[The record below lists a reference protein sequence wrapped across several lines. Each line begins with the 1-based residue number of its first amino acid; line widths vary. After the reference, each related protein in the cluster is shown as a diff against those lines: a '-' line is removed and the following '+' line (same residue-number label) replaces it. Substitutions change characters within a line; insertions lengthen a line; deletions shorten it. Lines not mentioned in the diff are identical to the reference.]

1 MKMDERIWGKLLDL
15 QNKGRFVF
23 YFVGG
28 CVRDLCYGIHSRD
41 IDIVFEGDIDELS
54 EALDN
59 GPKKS
64 NLSTISL
71 YGDFFEFD
79 FASPRKDDYP
89 KQNGMPSIVGAT
101 VEEDLSRR
109 DFTVNTGYLEFSA
122 QSINWFK
129 GELPGPKQIV
139 SKLRYAHP
147 MFENDIQNKKIRIL
161 HENSFEED
169 PSRLLRA
176 VKYQIQLNL
185 TFERDTEK
193 LFNKALED
201 KRIEQLDTARYLRIM
216 WDYFHHDNADKLLM
230 KLDEQGLLQG
240 ERRYSDVV
248 EKAEALK
255 SEWASDD
262 LDLTVVIYVT
272 LFYGNKDQMKRL
284 GYLLNCIVKETETIL
299 EAIESL
305 STEITAK
312 KRYLAYKI
320 LYNKKVDS
328 IACAT
333 LLHGDS
339 EWFTLYME
347 ALCHVKVHL
356 TGADL
361 IRMGILEGPLIG
373 KLKEELLI
381 YKLCENPD
389 MDIEGEI
396 RWIESAKNET
406 GN

>member
-1 MKMDERIWGKLLDL
+1 
-15 QNKGRFVF
+15 
-23 YFVGG
+23 
-28 CVRDLCYGIHSRD
+28 
-41 IDIVFEGDIDELS
+41 
-54 EALDN
+54 
-59 GPKKS
+59 
-64 NLSTISL
+64 
-71 YGDFFEFD
+71 
-79 FASPRKDDYP
+79 
-89 KQNGMPSIVGAT
+89 
-101 VEEDLSRR
+101 
-109 DFTVNTGYLEFSA
+109 
-122 QSINWFK
+122 
-129 GELPGPKQIV
+129 
-139 SKLRYAHP
+139 
-147 MFENDIQNKKIRIL
+147 
-161 HENSFEED
+161 
-169 PSRLLRA
+169 
-176 VKYQIQLNL
+176 
-185 TFERDTEK
+185 
-193 LFNKALED
+193 
-201 KRIEQLDTARYLRIM
+201 
-216 WDYFHHDNADKLLM
+216 
-230 KLDEQGLLQG
+230 LDEQGLLQG